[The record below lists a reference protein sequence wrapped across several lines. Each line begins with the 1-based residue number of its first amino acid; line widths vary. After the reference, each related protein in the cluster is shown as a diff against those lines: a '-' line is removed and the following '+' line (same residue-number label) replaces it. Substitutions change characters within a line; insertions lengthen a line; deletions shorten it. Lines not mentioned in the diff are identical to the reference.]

1 MTKFVSEAEAEVLAQ
16 NALEKYISD
25 CSCQTLGDVKLA
37 TQKFVA
43 VGVNA
48 FELLHSPDLKMTMAQ

>member
-1 MTKFVSEAEAEVLAQ
+1 MSRFVSESEAEVLAQ
-16 NALEKYISD
+16 KALEKYISD

-43 VGVNA
+43 VAVNA
-48 FELLHSPDLKMTMAQ
+48 FELLHSPDLKISAVQ